1 MESRCW
7 AALAVI
13 ALLPA
18 AGAAREPPPEPPVYK
33 ALGEDYEPRRMSLA
47 LTTVRL
53 GAAFE
58 AAFGTTPL
66 DTVRQRI
73 GAGTVATDGVGEDAY
88 RWLCYTAKLFIGSA
102 RVWFVSYDKVAG
114 PTHVLNAVVAV
125 KLPMTQGAAADC
137 PQLPP
142 AMQSV
147 QLAGGFWLDA
157 ARADVQRQLR
167 ARDAPLLDI
176 AAYGSET
183 VPPGTRVAFADRI
196 ELALEQDLVTG
207 IWASHVPDIVFPER

>member
-1 MESRCW
+1 MRSRRW

-13 ALLPA
+13 ALLPSVGG
-18 AGAAREPPPEPPVYK
+18 AGEAPPESPAYK

-53 GAAFE
+53 GGAYE
-58 AAFGTTPL
+58 VVFGTTPL
-66 DTVRQRI
+66 DGVRQRV
-73 GAGTVATDGVGEDAY
+73 GAGTVATYGVGEDAY
-88 RWLCYTAKLFIGSA
+88 HWLCYTAKLFIGSA
-102 RVWFVSYDKVAG
+102 RVWFVSHDKFGG
-114 PTHVLNAVVAV
+114 PTHVLSAVVAT
-125 KLPMTQGAAADC
+125 KLSMTQGATTDC

-157 ARADVQRQLR
+157 LRADVPRHLR
-167 ARDAPLLDI
+167 ARDAPLLDV
-176 AAYGSET
+176 AAYGNET
-183 VPPGTRVAFADRI
+183 VPPGTRVGFADRI
-196 ELALEQDLVTG
+196 ELSLDRDLVTG